1 MISYFQD
8 YVTIGAVLGFGLF
21 LVVLLLGVASVLR
34 PNKPYAEKLQ
44 TYECGVDP
52 VGTGWSQTY
61 VRYYIFGLL
70 FVIFDVEAVFIFPW
84 AINLEKLGYFG
95 LIGNLIK
102 IIGFT
107 FIGFS
112 FFEYIDTFL
121 MILPATLIGSR
132 IGQLLLLKISN
143 KIFMRIFQLV
153 LIFLAIRLLII

>member
-1 MISYFQD
+1 M
-8 YVTIGAVLGFGLF
+8 
-21 LVVLLLGVASVLR
+21 
-34 PNKPYAEKLQ
+34 
-44 TYECGVDP
+44 
-52 VGTGWSQTY
+52 GT
-61 VRYYIFGLL
+61 
-70 FVIFDVEAVFIFPW
+70 
-84 AINLEKLGYFG
+84 LGYFG

-153 LIFLAIRLLII
+153 LIFLAIRLFII

>member
-1 MISYFQD
+1 MLPIGIFIGLKIFQNIDGDNIKNLIGFFILLALGIQNLKIIDSLKVPTNIYLIVGFFTGILNILVGVIAPLLAVILKQSISD
-8 YVTIGAVLGFGLF
+8 KKSI
-21 LVVLLLGVASVLR
+21 
-34 PNKPYAEKLQ
+34 
-44 TYECGVDP
+44 
-52 VGTGWSQTY
+52 VGT
-61 VRYYIFGLL
+61 
-70 FVIFDVEAVFIFPW
+70 
-84 AINLEKLGYFG
+84 LGYFG